1 MCPTHPALGLDSL
14 SDEAHFRKC
23 TFKNAPLHQ
32 NQRVLQGRFFDWVL
46 FVSLSV
52 IWGSSFILM
61 KMGMKG
67 LGPYQVASIRILSA
81 GVVLLPFALKSFRA
95 VPAGRLPLV
104 FLSGLLGT
112 FFPAYLFCVAETRI
126 DSSLAGILNALTP
139 IFTLLIGAWFFR
151 NRIGWR
157 KWTGV
162 TLGFCGLVLLILS
175 GRQEL
180 SFSYMGYAS
189 FVILATLFYGV
200 NVNMV
205 NRHLREMGSREI
217 ATVAFTL
224 LIPPSLTVLYLSG
237 YFSMEASEVYIRST
251 GASALLGVLGTAAAS
266 ILFYMLLKRAG
277 PVMSSM
283 VTYGIPFVA
292 LFWGLLS
299 GESVTTTQVGCLL
312 LILAGVYM
320 ANR

>member
-1 MCPTHPALGLDSL
+1 MQ
-14 SDEAHFRKC
+14 
-23 TFKNAPLHQ
+23 Q
-32 NQRVLQGRFFDWVL
+32 NPKALQGRFVDWFL
-46 FVSLSV
+46 FVALSV

-61 KMGMKG
+61 KMGMKS
-67 LGPYQVASIRILSA
+67 LSPYQVASIRILSA
-81 GVVLLPFALKSFRA
+81 GVVLLPFAPKSFRD
-95 VPAGRLPLV
+95 VPAGKMPLV
-104 FLSGLLGT
+104 LLSGLLGT

-139 IFTLLIGAWFFR
+139 IFTLLIGAWFFQ
-151 NRIGWR
+151 NSIGWR
-157 KWTGV
+157 KWAGV

-175 GRQEL
+175 GRQGL

-189 FVILATLFYGV
+189 FVIMATVFYGV

-205 NRHLREMGSREI
+205 NRHLRDMGSREI

-224 LIPPSLTVLYLSG
+224 LIPPSLTILYLSG
-237 YFSMEASEVYIRST
+237 YFSMAASEAFLLST
-251 GASALLGVLGTAAAS
+251 GASAVLGVLGTAAAS

-277 PVMSSM
+277 PVLSSM

-299 GESVTTTQVGCLL
+299 GESVNPTQVGCLL
-312 LILAGVYM
+312 LILAGVYL